1 MYQTPANKV
10 SRMRKYTLDKVRKRL
25 DRIRREQADIYSHF
39 KKRYD
44 RKRFDMLLTKQ
55 DIRDL
60 YDHDTAVAHINTSLT
75 RAISGGHRSF

>member
-1 MYQTPANKV
+1 MHQTPANKV
-10 SRMRKYTLDKVRKRL
+10 SRTRKYTLDRVRKRL

-44 RKRFDMLLTKQ
+44 RKRFDTLLTKQ

-60 YDHDTAVAHINTSLT
+60 YDHDVTVSHINTSLT
-75 RAISGGHRSF
+75 RAISAGHKSF